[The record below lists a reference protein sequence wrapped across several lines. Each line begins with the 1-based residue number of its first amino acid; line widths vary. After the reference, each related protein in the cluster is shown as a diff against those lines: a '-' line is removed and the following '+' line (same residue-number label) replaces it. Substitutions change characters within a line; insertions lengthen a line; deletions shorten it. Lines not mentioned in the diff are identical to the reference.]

1 MQTFDW
7 GGSLELAEAL
17 NRNVAQGGIT
27 CTIIWNL
34 LFAWDY
40 IFGYADAP
48 KEGEAPYGGQG
59 HGLFYAAEVS
69 GTTTAAALHVNVSHL
84 LPPAP
89 RLSVA
94 RRCSRRSLPVL
105 TGPVLLLPHGDM
117 T

>member
-94 RRCSRRSLPVL
+94 RRCSRRSLPDL
-105 TGPVLLLPHGDM
+105 Y
-117 T
+117 